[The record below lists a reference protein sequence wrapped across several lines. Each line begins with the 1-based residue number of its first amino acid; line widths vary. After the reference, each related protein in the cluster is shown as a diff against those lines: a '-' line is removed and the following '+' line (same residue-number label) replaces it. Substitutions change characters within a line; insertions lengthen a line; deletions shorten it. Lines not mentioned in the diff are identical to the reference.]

1 MTSSLLFLNLSKYSR
16 TSFYTSCEVG
26 LVFKYLV
33 RSEHQFVLLYPW
45 FILIFVIIRLQLMN
59 ETLFEIFKWTKSSYI
74 ICAESAEYAL
84 KSAALVCFVKQF
96 ILSIKRLK
104 FLNQ

>member
-1 MTSSLLFLNLSKYSR
+1 
-16 TSFYTSCEVG
+16 
-26 LVFKYLV
+26 
-33 RSEHQFVLLYPW
+33 
-45 FILIFVIIRLQLMN
+45 MN

-104 FLNQ
+104 FLNQWLDRAKESLLYLRFSLLFF